1 MTRRRGV
8 GTRIAAAASGGAL
21 TPVDSARRLIRDS
34 VPRIDGVERAG
45 LLAADGR
52 VLAEDVRAG
61 LDVPPFANS
70 AMDGYALRADD
81 TRAAPVSLPVKRRI
95 AAGEAGGEL
104 PAGEAARIFTGA
116 AMPQGADA
124 VAMQENC
131 RAGDGEVAVLKP
143 VAPGEHVRAAGDA
156 VRAGDL
162 LFRAGRRLRPQD
174 IGVLAS
180 VGRADVPVRRKL
192 RVGLLATG
200 NELAA
205 PGTPLLPGQIYNGNF
220 HALASALRN
229 MPVDFADL
237 GIAAD
242 DLEHTRLA
250 LLAASAE
257 VDCIITTGG
266 VSVGDEDHVRAAVES
281 EGELRLWKLA
291 IKPGKPLA
299 YGKVR
304 QTTFFGLP
312 GNPVSAFV
320 TFCLI
325 VRPALFRMM
334 GAAGA
339 APAGYRLPA
348 GFSSPPSGN
357 RQEYLRATV
366 EVDTDGNEQA
376 LPFDN
381 QSSGAGASLSRSSG
395 LLVVPPDTAVEPGD
409 RLIFIPWSE
418 LLA

>member
-1 MTRRRGV
+1 MQPST
-8 GTRIAAAASGGAL
+8 IISGSAL
-21 TPVDSARRLIRDS
+21 TPVDAACRQIWES
-34 VPRIDGVERAG
+34 VPQISGVESVD
-45 LLAADGR
+45 LLAARGR
-52 VLAEDVRAG
+52 ILERDIRAG
-61 LDVPPFANS
+61 IDVPPFANS
-70 AMDGYALRADD
+70 AMDGYAV
-81 TRAAPVSLPVKRRI
+81 RAADVRTAPVCLPVNLRI
-95 AAGEAGGEL
+95 AAGQAGGKL

-116 AMPQGADA
+116 ALPEGADA
-124 VAMQENC
+124 IVIQENC
-131 RAGDGEVAVLKP
+131 RAGEGEVTVLKA
-143 VAPGEHVRAAGDA
+143 VVSGEHVRVAGDA

-162 LFRAGRRLRPQD
+162 LFRAGHRLQSQD

-180 VGRADVPVRRKL
+180 VGCFEAAVRRKL

-205 PGTPLLPGQIYNGNF
+205 PGNPLLPGQIYNSNF
-220 HALASALRN
+220 FALAGLLQT
-229 MPVDFADL
+229 MPVELADL

-242 DLEHTRLA
+242 DLESTRQT
-250 LLAASAE
+250 LLEASTG

-281 EGELRLWKLA
+281 EGELQLWKIA

-299 YGKVR
+299 YGKVG
-304 QTTFFGLP
+304 QTAFFGLP

-334 GAAGA
+334 GAAAA
-339 APAGYRLPA
+339 APTGYRLPA
-348 GFSSPPSGN
+348 GFSSPGSGS
-357 RQEYLRATV
+357 RQEYLRAAV
-366 EVDTDGNEQA
+366 EVGSDGSEQV

-381 QSSGAGASLSRSSG
+381 QSSGAGSSLSRSSG
-395 LLVVPPDTAVEPGD
+395 LLVVPPHTAVEPGD
-409 RLIFIPWSE
+409 RLIFLPWSE

>member
-1 MTRRRGV
+1 MQSMAENPG
-8 GTRIAAAASGGAL
+8 SSL
-21 TPVDSARRLIRDS
+21 TPVDAACRLIRET
-34 VPRIDGVERAG
+34 VPRISGAESVD
-45 LLAADGR
+45 LLAARGR
-52 VLAEDVRAG
+52 ILERDIRASI
-61 LDVPPFANS
+61 DVPPFANS
-70 AMDGYALRADD
+70 AMDGYALRASDAR
-81 TRAAPVSLPVKRRI
+81 TAPASLPVNRRI
-95 AAGEAGGEL
+95 AAGQAGGAL
-104 PAGEAARIFTGA
+104 PEGEAARIFTGA
-116 AMPQGADA
+116 ALPEGADA
-124 VAMQENC
+124 VVIQENC
-131 RAGDGEVAVLKP
+131 RAGNGEVTVLTP
-143 VAPGEHVRAAGDA
+143 VTPGDHVRAAGDA

-162 LFRAGRRLRPQD
+162 LFSGGHRLQPQD

-180 VGRADVPVRRKL
+180 TGCADVPVRRKL
-192 RVGLLATG
+192 RVGLLVTG

-220 HALASALRN
+220 YVLASMLQH
-229 MPVDFADL
+229 MPVELADL

-242 DLEHTRLA
+242 DLEHTRQA
-250 LLAASAE
+250 LIEASAK

-281 EGELRLWKLA
+281 EGELQLWKLA

-304 QTTFFGLP
+304 QTVFFGLP

-334 GAAGA
+334 GAAA
-339 APAGYRLPA
+339 TTPAGYRLPA
-348 GFSSPPSGN
+348 GFSSPQSGN
-357 RQEYLRATV
+357 RQEYLRVAV

-381 QSSGAGASLSRSSG
+381 QSSGAGSSLSRSSG
-395 LLVVPPDTAVEPGD
+395 LLVVPPHTAVEPGD
-409 RLIFIPWSE
+409 RLIFIPYSE

>member
-1 MTRRRGV
+1 MQPMTEV
-8 GTRIAAAASGGAL
+8 SGSAL
-21 TPVDSARRLIRDS
+21 TPVDSACRLIRET
-34 VPRIDGVERAG
+34 VPQISGVESVD
-45 LLAADGR
+45 LLAARGR
-52 VLAEDVRAG
+52 ILEQEIRAG
-61 LDVPPFANS
+61 IDVPLFANS
-70 AMDGYALRADD
+70 AMDGYALRAADAC
-81 TRAAPVSLPVKRRI
+81 TAPVRLPVNRRI
-95 AAGEAGGEL
+95 AAGQAGGAL

-116 AMPQGADA
+116 ALPEGADA
-124 VAMQENC
+124 VVIQENC
-131 RAGDGEVAVLKP
+131 RAGDGDVTVLTQ
-143 VAPGEHVRAAGDA
+143 VTPGDHVRAAGDA
-156 VRAGDL
+156 VRAGDV
-162 LFRAGRRLRPQD
+162 LFRGGHRLQPQD

-180 VGRADVPVRRKL
+180 IGCADVPVRRKL
-192 RVGLLATG
+192 RVGLLVTG

-220 HALASALRN
+220 YTLASMLQH
-229 MPVDFADL
+229 MPVELADL

-242 DLEHTRLA
+242 DLEHTRQA
-250 LLAASAE
+250 LIEASAR

-281 EGELRLWKLA
+281 EGELQLWKLA

-304 QTTFFGLP
+304 QAVFFGLP

-334 GAAGA
+334 GADGT

-357 RQEYLRATV
+357 RQEYLRVTV
-366 EVDTDGNEQA
+366 EVDTDGREQA

-381 QSSGAGASLSRSSG
+381 QSSGAGSSLSRSSG
-395 LLVVPPDTAVEPGD
+395 LLVVPPRTAVEPGA
-409 RLIFIPWSE
+409 RLIFIPYSE